1 MIFAKNATIF
11 SSEIS
16 KNAINAKSRK
26 IRIAKNVPTTFE
38 VSWKCEKI
46 TRARATHTARINNCM
61 IEIVS
66 GPIENVNPASNPF
79 FIFFGNTAFIIK
91 ITNKFLSKLYLKI
104 GKNAKKKSQSAFQIG
119 SLENVRCFYETKTHI
134 RGLFLGLG

>member
-1 MIFAKNATIF
+1 M
-11 SSEIS
+11 
-16 KNAINAKSRK
+16 
-26 IRIAKNVPTTFE
+26 
-38 VSWKCEKI
+38 
-46 TRARATHTARINNCM
+46 
-61 IEIVS
+61 S

-119 SLENVRCFYETKTHI
+119 SWENVYRLYGMKTHI
-134 RGLFLGLG
+134 RGRFLGFGYVFIQIYSLITSASISSFSVSKVSTICS